1 MSIMGKAPRIMLP
14 AGIAAVALVAAYSF
28 ADAQVAIPGWA
39 EAGGTAASSGPTPL
53 MVQPI
58 PGQGGNGSGGGTG
71 GNNGTVQDWQ
81 SASSQLVQPV
91 SPADQGIDYVINE
104 WRRLQQSDVLG
115 FSAYA
120 NFITANPGWPGED
133 RMRRLAEAQADP
145 AGYNAPQ
152 TIAYFSR
159 FPPTT
164 ATGEARY
171 AFALS
176 SANRSGEARDAARR
190 AWVGGSLN
198 VADEQRLLSMF
209 AGAFTP
215 DDHQRRAD
223 VLLWAGDRA
232 GAQRVSAWLPPA
244 RRAVVDARVAMQSNW
259 PDTAAR
265 IAAADA
271 VGLSD
276 GGYLAD
282 KSKWLRATNDWVG
295 ARAILANR
303 QALATPVGAPEK
315 WYETLLTAAKAA
327 GNDGNWDMAYAIASK
342 VDDAFP
348 GGTDVSVK
356 PLGVRDDYT
365 SLTWLAGT
373 AALNRLGRPADA
385 IGMFTRHA
393 GGARS
398 PQTISKG
405 YYWAGRAA
413 LAAGRSG
420 EAQEHFRRA
429 SIYPDQ
435 YYGQL
440 ALERLGQPIPL
451 PSGAGRTVAVSQTDR
466 QAFDNRTVVRAARR
480 LGATGNWQDQS
491 RLLRGI
497 ANGASSDQEIMLIAD
512 LSQSLARPDLGVMAG
527 RRALS
532 SGLSGYTNSS
542 FPRVAV
548 PDDHSFNWTMI
559 HAISRQESQFD
570 RQIVSSAGARGLMQ
584 LMPGTARETAT
595 KLGMGYNLS
604 SLNDTSY
611 NIRLGSTYFQRMLT
625 YYNGSYALA
634 VAAYNAGP
642 GNVNKWLAANGD
654 PRAGGDIVQWIEDI
668 PIFETRNYVQRVLE
682 NAVVYDQLNPR
693 NSGLRTATPLSR
705 YLGKNRPG

>member
-1 MSIMGKAPRIMLP
+1 ML
-14 AGIAAVALVAAYSF
+14 AAYTL
-28 ADAQVAIPGWA
+28 ADAQVMIPGWSEA
-39 EAGGTAASSGPTPL
+39 AGGSAPRGPTQL

-58 PGQGGNGSGGGTG
+58 PGQDGTA
-71 GNNGTVQDWQ
+71 TTPAPDWRSVTTQ
-81 SASSQLVQPV
+81 MVQPV
-91 SPADQGIDYVINE
+91 SPADQGIDYTINE
-104 WRRLQQSDVLG
+104 WRRLQQSDGAG

-120 NFITANPGWPGED
+120 NFILANPGWPGED
-133 RMRRLAEAQADP
+133 RMRRLAESQADP
-145 AGYNAPQ
+145 SGYNAAQ
-152 TIAYFSR
+152 TLAFFSR

-171 AFALS
+171 AYALA
-176 SANRSGEARDAARR
+176 SANRNGDARDAARR
-190 AWVGGSLN
+190 AWVGGSLA

-215 DDHQRRAD
+215 EDHARRAD
-223 VLLWAGDRA
+223 VLLWAGDRP
-232 GAQRVSAWLPPA
+232 GAQRVSAWLSPA
-244 RRAVVDARVAMQSNW
+244 RRTVVDARVAMQSNW
-259 PDTAAR
+259 PDAAQR
-265 IAAADA
+265 IAAADPY
-271 VGLSD
+271 GLTD

-295 ARAILANR
+295 ARAILADR
-303 QALATPVGAPEK
+303 QTLSSPVGAPEK
-315 WYETLLTAAKAA
+315 WFETLLASAKAA
-327 GNDGNWDMAYAIASK
+327 SLDNNYAMAYAIASK
-342 VDDAFP
+342 VDDAYP
-348 GGTDVSVK
+348 AGTDISTQ

-373 AALNRLGRPADA
+373 IALNKLGRPADA
-385 IGMFTRHA
+385 IGMFSRYA

-398 PQTISKG
+398 PQTVSKG
-405 YYWAGRAA
+405 HYWAGRAA
-413 LAAGRSG
+413 LAAGRDR

-429 SIYPDQ
+429 SAFADQ

-440 ALERLGQPIPL
+440 SLERLALPIPL
-451 PSGAGRTVAVSQTDR
+451 PSGAGRTVTISDTDR
-466 QAFDNRTVVRAARR
+466 QAFNARTVVRAARR

-497 ANGASSDQEIMLIAD
+497 ANGASTDQEVVMIGE
-512 LSQSLARPDLGVMAG
+512 LSQSIARPDLGVMAG

-532 SGLSGYTNSS
+532 SGLSGYTSSS
-542 FPRVAV
+542 FPVVSV
-548 PDDHSFNWTMI
+548 PEDHRDNWTMI

-595 KLGMGYNLS
+595 KMGMGYDIS
-604 SLNDTSY
+604 SLNDTGY
-611 NIRLGSTYFQRMLT
+611 NIRLGSTYFQRMMT
-625 YYNGSYALA
+625 YYNGSYPLA

-654 PRAGGDIVQWIEDI
+654 PRMGGDIVQWIEDI

-693 NSGLRTATPLSR
+693 NGGMRTATPLSR
-705 YLGKNRPG
+705 FLGKNRPG

>member
-1 MSIMGKAPRIMLP
+1 MSTMGKAPRIMVP
-14 AGIAAVALVAAYSF
+14 SGIAIIATLVAYSF
-28 ADAQVAIPGWA
+28 AGAQVAIPGWS
-39 EAGGTAASSGPTPL
+39 EAAGTSPPARQSPL

-58 PGQGGNGSGGGTG
+58 PSQT
-71 GNNGTVQDWQ
+71 NNGANNATVQDWR
-81 SASSQLVQPV
+81 SASSQFVQPV
-91 SPADQGIDYVINE
+91 SPADQGIDYTINE

-133 RMRRLAEAQADP
+133 RMRRLAEAQADQS
-145 AGYNAPQ
+145 GYNASQ
-152 TIAYFSR
+152 TLGYFTR

-171 AFALS
+171 AFALA

-198 VADEQRLLSMF
+198 IADEQRLMSLF

-215 DDHQRRAD
+215 QDHLRRAD

-232 GAQRVSAWLPPA
+232 GAQRVSAWLPA
-244 RRAVVDARVAMQSNW
+244 DRRAVIDARIAMQSNW
-259 PDTAAR
+259 PDAATR
-265 IAAADA
+265 VAAADSI
-271 VGLSD
+271 GLSD
-276 GGYLAD
+276 GGYLSD
-282 KSKWLRATNDWVG
+282 KSKWLKNTNDWGG
-295 ARAILANR
+295 ARTILANR
-303 QALATPVGAPEK
+303 QTLSAPVGAPEK
-315 WYETLLTAAKAA
+315 WYETLLAAAKAA
-327 GNDGNWDMAYAIASK
+327 SNDTNWGMAYAIASK

-348 GGTDVSVK
+348 AGTDISGQS
-356 PLGVRDDYT
+356 LGVRDDYT

-373 AALNRLGRPADA
+373 AALNKLGRPAEA
-385 IGMFTRHA
+385 IGMFTRYA

-405 YYWAGRAA
+405 FYWAGRAA
-413 LAAGRSG
+413 LAAGRNG

-429 SIYPDQ
+429 AAYGDQ

-440 ALERLGQPIPL
+440 SLERLGQPIPL
-451 PSGAGRTVAVSQTDR
+451 PANANRPVVVSQADR
-466 QAFDNRTVVRAARR
+466 QAFANRSVVRAARR

-497 ANGASSDQEIMLIAD
+497 ANGASTDQEIILIAE
-512 LSQSLARPDLGVMAG
+512 LSRSIARPDLGVMAG

-532 SGLSGYTNSS
+532 SGLSGYTNAS
-542 FPRVAV
+542 FPSVPV

-559 HAISRQESQFD
+559 HAIARQESQFD

-584 LMPGTARETAT
+584 LMPGTARETAG
-595 KLGMGYNLS
+595 KIGMGYNLS
-604 SLNDTSY
+604 SLNEPSY
-611 NIRLGSTYFQRMLT
+611 NIRLGSTYFQRMLD
-625 YYNGSYALA
+625 YFGGSYPLA

-642 GNVNKWLAANGD
+642 GNVNKWLRANGD
-654 PRAGGDIVQWIEDI
+654 PRGGGDIVQWVEDI

-693 NSGLRTATPLSR
+693 NTGQRTITPLSR

>member
-1 MSIMGKAPRIMLP
+1 
-14 AGIAAVALVAAYSF
+14 
-28 ADAQVAIPGWA
+28 
-39 EAGGTAASSGPTPL
+39 
-53 MVQPI
+53 
-58 PGQGGNGSGGGTG
+58 
-71 GNNGTVQDWQ
+71 
-81 SASSQLVQPV
+81 
-91 SPADQGIDYVINE
+91 
-104 WRRLQQSDVLG
+104 
-115 FSAYA
+115 
-120 NFITANPGWPGED
+120 
-133 RMRRLAEAQADP
+133 RLAEAQADP
-145 AGYNAPQ
+145 SGYNSGQ
-152 TIAYFSR
+152 TIAFFSR

-171 AFALS
+171 AFALA
-176 SANRSGEARDAARR
+176 SANRNGDARDAARR
-190 AWVGGSLN
+190 AWVAGPLN
-198 VADEQRLLSMF
+198 IADEQRLLSMF

-215 DDHQRRAD
+215 DDHLRRAD

-244 RRAVVDARVAMQSNW
+244 RRAVIDARVAMQSNW
-259 PDTAAR
+259 PDTAQRVAS
-265 IAAADA
+265 ADA
-271 VGLSD
+271 LGLSD

-282 KSKWLRATNDWVG
+282 KSKWLRTVGDWNG

-303 QALATPVGAPEK
+303 QTLSSPVGAPEK
-315 WYETLLTAAKAA
+315 WYETLLTAARAA
-327 GNDGNWDMAYAIASK
+327 GNDGNWGMAYAIASR

-348 GGTDVSVK
+348 AGTDISGK
-356 PLGVRDDYT
+356 SLGVRDDYT

-385 IGMFTRHA
+385 IGMFTRYA

-398 PQTISKG
+398 PQTVSKG

-413 LAAGRSG
+413 TAAGRTG
-420 EAQEHFRRA
+420 EAQQHFRRA
-429 SIYPDQ
+429 AAFGDQ

-440 ALERLGQPIPL
+440 ALERLGQPVPL
-451 PSGAGRTVAVSQTDR
+451 PSTDEQAAQISQIDR
-466 QAFDNRTVVRAARR
+466 QNFANRSVVRAARR
-480 LGATGNWQDQS
+480 LGAIGNWQDQS

-497 ANGASSDQEIMLIAD
+497 ANGASTDQEIVLIAE
-512 LSQSLARPDLGVMAG
+512 LSQSLGRPDLGVMAG

-532 SGLSGYTNSS
+532 SGLSGHTGSS
-542 FPRVAV
+542 FPRVTV
-548 PDDHSFNWTMI
+548 PDDHGYNWTMI
-559 HAISRQESQFD
+559 HAIARQESQFD

-584 LMPGTARETAT
+584 LMPGTARETAG

-604 SLNDTSY
+604 SLNEPSY

-625 YYNGSYALA
+625 YYNGSYPLA

-654 PRAGGDIVQWIEDI
+654 PRQGGDIVQWIEDI

-693 NSGLRTATPLSR
+693 SSGLRTATPLSR